1 MDDEDFLTREFEA
14 NRPRLRAV
22 AYRILGNGQDVDDAL
37 QDSWLRISMSDAEQI
52 ENITGWLTT
61 VVARICLNTLRSRQ
75 RRPSESLQGSSGAER
90 LVASTARTPEEQAV
104 VADSIGIA
112 LLVVLELLS
121 PAERIS
127 FVLHDL
133 FSVPFEE
140 IAEILA
146 KSTDACRQLAS
157 RARRRVRTAD
167 EPAAQGHLQ
176 REVVDAFLSASRGG
190 DFQTL
195 LSLLSPDVE
204 LVSDTGAIAIGA
216 PERKDGAFDVAT
228 RFSGGAQSARLALLD
243 GRAGLVWAQGG
254 TPTIAFDFTLVEGRV
269 TRIDMIG
276 DTDVLSEIQIDYVRR
291 TNLKETS
298 DSTL

>member
-1 MDDEDFLTREFEA
+1 VNDEDFLTREFEA
-14 NRPRLRAV
+14 NRPHLRAV
-22 AYRILGNGQDVDDAL
+22 AYRILGNGQDVEDAL
-37 QDSWLRISMSDAEQI
+37 QDAWLRISTSDGEQI
-52 ENITGWLTT
+52 ENVTGWLTT
-61 VVARICLNTLRSRQ
+61 VVARICLNTLRTRH
-75 RRPSESLQGSSGAER
+75 RRPSESLEASSGVER

-104 VADSIGIA
+104 VADSVGVA

-140 IAEILA
+140 IAEILG
-146 KSTDACRQLAS
+146 KSPDACRQLAS

-167 EPAAQGHLQ
+167 EPATQGQLQ
-176 REVVDAFLSASRGG
+176 REVVDAFLHASRGG

-204 LVSDTGAIAIGA
+204 LVSDAAAIAIGA
-216 PERKDGAFDVAT
+216 PERKDGPFDVAT

-243 GRAGLVWAQGG
+243 GRAGLVWAQGR
-254 TPTIAFDFTLVEGRV
+254 TPTIAFDFTLVDGRV

-276 DTDVLSEIQIDYVRR
+276 DTDVLSEIQIDYVHR
-291 TNLKETS
+291 TNPNVTS

>member
-1 MDDEDFLTREFEA
+1 VDDKTFLAEQFEV

-22 AYRILGNGQDVDDAL
+22 AYRMLGNPHDVDDAL
-37 QDSWLRISMSDAEQI
+37 QDAWLRVTNFNGE
-52 ENITGWLTT
+52 EITNVGGWFTT
-61 VVARICLNTLRSRQ
+61 IVARVCLNTLRTRQ
-75 RRPSESLQGSSGAER
+75 RRPADSILESLKEDKFLESMA
-90 LVASTARTPEEQAV
+90 TTPEEQAV
-104 VADSIGIA
+104 LADAVGVA

-133 FSVPFEE
+133 FSLSFDE
-140 IAEILA
+140 ISDVLG
-146 KSTDACRQLAS
+146 KSPEACRQLAS

-167 EPAAQGHLQ
+167 EPTADPHAQQ
-176 REVVDAFLSASRGG
+176 EVVDAFLRAARGG
-190 DFQTL
+190 EFQAL

-204 LVSDTGAIAIGA
+204 LVADEAAVALGA
-216 PERKDGAFDVAT
+216 PHRKDGPFDVAT

-254 TPTIAFDFTLVEGRV
+254 TPKVAFDFTLVEGKV

-276 DTDVLSEIQIDYVRR
+276 DEEVLDEISVEYVRR
-291 TNLKETS
+291 NPS
-298 DSTL
+298 A